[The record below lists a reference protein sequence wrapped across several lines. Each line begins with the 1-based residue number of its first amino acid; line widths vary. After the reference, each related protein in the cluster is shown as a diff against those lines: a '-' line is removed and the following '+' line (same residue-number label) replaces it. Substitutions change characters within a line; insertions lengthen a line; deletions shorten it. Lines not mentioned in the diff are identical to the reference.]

1 MAKLVKLEKA
11 NWANLG
17 SANLQDPKMSYSF
30 NNTDLGLP
38 SVHIEVKS
46 MEEIDYRIPGI
57 RASNNLMDYDMPME
71 LRAVD
76 QKSFKVDS
84 ELQERENIN
93 FLRYT
98 DTSTTDIEADIESEK
113 YDTKTGV
120 PEREADEN
128 SYQPWTADP
137 DWTADGWRDGNKTER
152 ESGWSGDPDNR
163 VNKTYAKFMDD
174 LVPEIED
181 LVNNWNV
188 LFGGDPSKVQ
198 FNKSLYNTKLKYIL
212 QPEETHSWSE
222 LWGRIAA
229 VWKARDVNLVIK
241 KLTEVLQKDT
251 KDKLLPPLVSKLK
264 DVEVTDTVDGI
275 ADFGRTLAIQAM
287 IKKFNRDVSRPE
299 NLGWPKATDAIG
311 YLDGARLPNH
321 YQQMNL
327 QSNPKG
333 KKAHSNE
340 FVSNKLLSNGDTSK
354 ERKSLSNYPNVK
366 PNSKSK
372 VSEKKDILNSVFEYN
387 IDTLLS
393 QKFLE
398 LSSTEIF
405 EEMFGKDP
413 ALTSN
418 AFILYRMKNGEN
430 SEPEIFDFRIQSFKV
445 PGLTRATT
453 DVNYANAVMTVPS
466 TDYGTRKNMVE
477 TNIILDKPM
486 KIFGKLLETVGVG
499 LKDGDWL
506 NLSEGFD
513 LDYKDIGDVYLQVIP
528 GWYISKETNQWVG
541 DRKNWAD
548 IEGGKYPLFVFKKF
562 RFRTV
567 GTEFGFNAKT
577 DGSVASLKVNVTFQ
591 RVYQTTKGGKEY
603 FNKLLKEKFHSIDE
617 FL

>member
-17 SANLQDPKMSYSF
+17 SVNIQDPKMSYSF
-30 NNTDLGLP
+30 NSTDLGLP
-38 SVHIEVKS
+38 SVNIEVKS
-46 MEEIDYRIPGI
+46 IEEIDYRVPGI
-57 RASNNLMDYDMPME
+57 RASNGLMDYDISKKSKK
-71 LRAVD
+71 LKTVD
-76 QKSFKVDS
+76 QKSFKINS

-98 DTSTTDIEADIESEK
+98 DTSTKDSGAVVPNN
-113 YDTKTGV
+113 YKTGIKV
-120 PEREADEN
+120 PEREGDEN

-137 DWTADGWRDGNKTER
+137 DWTADGWKNGNDTER

-163 VNKTYAKFMDD
+163 FNKTYANFMGG

-222 LWGRIAA
+222 LWGRISA
-229 VWKARDVNLVIK
+229 VWKGKNPNDVIK
-241 KLTEVLQKDT
+241 KLTEVLQKDS

-264 DVEVTDTVDGI
+264 DEEVTDVVEGV
-275 ADFGRTLAIQAM
+275 ADFGRKLAIQAM
-287 IKKFNRDVSRPE
+287 IKKFNKDVSKSK
-299 NLGWPKATDAIG
+299 NLGWPEATDALG
-311 YLDGARLPNH
+311 YIDGAGLPNH

-340 FVSNKLLSNGDTSK
+340 LLSNGGTSK

-366 PNSKSK
+366 PNSTSS
-372 VSEKKDILNSVFEYN
+372 VSEKKDILNGVFEYN

-418 AFILYRMKNGEN
+418 AFILYRMKDGEN
-430 SEPEIFDFRIQSFKV
+430 SDPEIFDFRIQSFKV

-499 LKDGDWL
+499 LKDGAWL

-528 GWYISKETNQWVG
+528 GWYISKETNQWFG

-548 IEGGKYPLFVFKKF
+548 IEDKGKYPLFVFKKF

-567 GTEFGFNAKT
+567 GTEFGFNSKT
-577 DGSVASLKVNVTFQ
+577 DGSVTSLKVNVTFQ
-591 RVYQTTKGGKEY
+591 RMYQTTKGGKEY
-603 FNKLLKEKFHSIDE
+603 FDKLLKEKFHSIDE

>member
-1 MAKLVKLEKA
+1 MAKFVKLEKA
-11 NWANLG
+11 NWANLE

-30 NNTDLGLP
+30 NNMDLGLP
-38 SVHIEVKS
+38 SVHIEVRS
-46 MEEIDYRIPGI
+46 MEEIDYQMPGI
-57 RASNNLMDYDMPME
+57 RASNNLMDYDIPTE
-71 LRAVD
+71 LGTVD
-76 QKSFKVDS
+76 QKSFEVNS

-93 FLRYT
+93 FLRYM
-98 DTSTTDIEADIESEK
+98 DTSTEDSGAVVPQD
-113 YDTKTGV
+113 YNTKTKV
-120 PEREADEN
+120 PEREGDEN

-137 DWTADGWRDGNKTER
+137 DWTADGWRDGNDTER

-163 VNKTYAKFMDD
+163 FNKTYAKFMGG

-181 LVNNWNV
+181 LVNNWNT

-198 FNKSLYNTKLKYIL
+198 FNKSLYNTKLRYIL
-212 QPEETHSWSE
+212 QPEETHSWSD

-229 VWKARDVNLVIK
+229 VWKARDVNIVIK

-264 DVEVTDTVDGI
+264 DEEVTDIVEGV

-287 IKKFNRDVSRPE
+287 IKKFNNDVSRPGK
-299 NLGWPKATDAIG
+299 LGWPEATEALG
-311 YLDGARLPNH
+311 YIDGARLPNH

-333 KKAHSNE
+333 KKAHPKQVE
-340 FVSNKLLSNGDTSK
+340 NKLLSNGDTSK

-366 PNSKSK
+366 PDSKSS
-372 VSEKKDILNSVFEYN
+372 VSEKKDILNGIFEYN

-398 LSSTEIF
+398 LSSAEIF

-418 AFILYRMKNGEN
+418 AFVLYRMKDGEN
-430 SEPEIFDFRIQSFKV
+430 SEPEMFDFRIQSFKV
-445 PGLTRATT
+445 PGLVRATT
-453 DVNYANAVMTVPS
+453 DINYANAVMTVPS
-466 TDYGTRKNMVE
+466 TDYGTRKNMIE

-486 KIFGKLLETVGVG
+486 KVFGKLLETVGVG
-499 LKDGDWL
+499 LKDEDWL

-541 DRKNWAD
+541 DRKNWED
-548 IEGGKYPLFVFKKF
+548 IEDKGKYPLFVFKKF

-577 DGSVASLKVNVTFQ
+577 DGSVTSLKVNVTFQ

-603 FNKLLKEKFHSIDE
+603 FNKLLKEKYHSIDE